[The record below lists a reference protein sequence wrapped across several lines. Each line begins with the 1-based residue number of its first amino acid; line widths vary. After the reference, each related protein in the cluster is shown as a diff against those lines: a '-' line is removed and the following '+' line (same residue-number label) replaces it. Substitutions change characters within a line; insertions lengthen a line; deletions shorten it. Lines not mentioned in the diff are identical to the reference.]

1 MPPSR
6 RAASSEISSASRSVV
21 SAILASGGVCAV
33 HRLGD
38 AGFSRRAVDTAISA
52 GEVIRVRRGWVATAT
67 ANPDVVRAVR
77 VGGVATAA
85 TVVRMHGIRTSDD
98 PTLHVRV
105 ARGASRLRAPDPASG
120 VESRVLDRVHD
131 RVCVHHRSDPAPT
144 AAVDPLTL
152 AIAEMLSCAPPDAA
166 IAALDS
172 ALSSGVLV
180 ARDLELVRAFSLRS
194 RHWIIDRADAGSESG
209 IETKVRLLLRTRRIR
224 HRSQVR
230 IEGVGRVDLLVG
242 DRLVIEVDG
251 SRFHSGDDEFESDRR
266 RDFEL
271 AIRGYLVIRLSY
283 RMVTSHWDATRDHL
297 LDVIAR
303 GEHRWGYRAR
313 AFEVAGRV
321 LPQHKRTEF

>member
-1 MPPSR
+1 MPTLSR
-6 RAASSEISSASRSVV
+6 ADASAASSSPAVV
-21 SAILASGGVCAV
+21 STVAAAGGVCSVA
-33 HRLGD
+33 RIAD
-38 AGFSRRAVDTAISA
+38 AGLSRHAVDAAVAA
-52 GEVIRVRRGWVATAT
+52 GVVARVRRGWVATPN

-85 TVVRMHGIRTSDD
+85 TVARMHGIRVPDD

-105 ARGASRLRAPDPASG
+105 ARGASRLRAPDPEAAG
-120 VESRVLDRVHD
+120 PRALDRDRD

-144 AAVDPLTL
+144 AVVDPLTL
-152 AIAEMLSCAPPDAA
+152 ALAEMLNCAAPDAV

-172 ALSSGVLV
+172 ALSSAVLS
-180 ARDLELVRAFSLRS
+180 ARELEVVRELGLRS

-209 IETKVRLLLRTRRIR
+209 IETKARMLLRTHRIR

-230 IEGVGRVDLLVG
+230 IAGVGRVDLLVG

-251 SRFHSGDDEFESDRR
+251 SQFHSGDDEFESDRR

-271 AIRGYLVIRLSY
+271 AIRGYLVLRLSY
-283 RMVTSHWDATRDHL
+283 RMVTSHWDATSEHL
-297 LDVIAR
+297 LAVIAR
-303 GEHRWGYRAR
+303 GEHRWAYRAQ
-313 AFEVAGRV
+313 AFEFAARA